1 MSAFNDIGLAPQ
13 WAQEATSEVYRLGL
27 MQGRAEGQFAPCQ
40 NGTRAESAQMILNLL
55 SVME

>member
-1 MSAFNDIGLAPQ
+1 MGLAPQ